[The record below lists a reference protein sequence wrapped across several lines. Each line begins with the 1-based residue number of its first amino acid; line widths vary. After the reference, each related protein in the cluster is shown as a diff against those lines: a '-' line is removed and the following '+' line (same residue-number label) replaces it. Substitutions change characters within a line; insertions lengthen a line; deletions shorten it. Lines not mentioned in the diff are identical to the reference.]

1 MRRSIRPLAMY
12 RFLSLALVVFLN
24 GVGTPMCAQ
33 QEAVR
38 YGAAH
43 PVPRLAILPPAIDW
57 KAPRRV
63 SAVEKATE
71 ESLLSSDYQGML
83 FEWLAHWKKRRHAE
97 LLVQAPDRTNQR
109 LEALGYFDGQHY
121 TDSELAD
128 SLGVDHLLVADC
140 RMKRPGDGVWGFL
153 SAATIGMAVG
163 DSQWTIELL
172 LIDKTEGQVFWD
184 YRHRAIALDVESP
197 VDLLRRE
204 LRRAS
209 KRMPY
214 FAK

>member
-1 MRRSIRPLAMY
+1 MY
-12 RFLSLALVVFLN
+12 RFLLLLLLVLLS
-24 GVGTPMCAQ
+24 GVGTPLCAQ
-33 QEAVR
+33 LEAPH
-38 YGAAH
+38 YGAAY
-43 PVPRLAILPPAIDW
+43 PVPRLAILPPAVEW
-57 KAPRRV
+57 EAPRRV
-63 SAVEKATE
+63 SPVEKATE
-71 ESLLSSDYQGML
+71 ESLLSSDYQGIL

-109 LEALGYFDGQHY
+109 LEALGYFDGKPY

-128 SLGVDHLLVADC
+128 SLGVDHLLAANC
-140 RMKRPGDGVWGFL
+140 RMKRPGNGIWGFL

-163 DSQWTIELL
+163 DSQWTVELL

-184 YRHRAIALDVESP
+184 YRHRTVALDLESP

-214 FAK
+214 FEK